1 MTSVTEDFGSTK
13 SEVEKA
19 DFSTPLRSGRND
31 AFVTGGAFPY
41 GPIYDWGM
49 ATYFSGEAIKF
60 LLGLKRNNDRVWFE
74 ARRGVFEKEL
84 KEPMLKLIG
93 EVNGA
98 MAEFAPMHVR
108 PPQKIIMRIYRDIR
122 FSKDKRPY
130 KNHVSAWWVRD
141 GLQKTSGA
149 GFYLSVAPEEVVI
162 AAGVYMP
169 EREQL
174 LAIRRYLAEH
184 HEEFRAVMRAKKL
197 RSLMTENDGVPLTR
211 APKGFP
217 EEHPAID
224 LLKNKQWG
232 ASARLPAERAMKAT
246 LVKDVVERF
255 RAAAPMIA
263 MLNAPLVG
271 KAKRP
276 MF

>member
-1 MTSVTEDFGSTK
+1 
-13 SEVEKA
+13 
-19 DFSTPLRSGRND
+19 
-31 AFVTGGAFPY
+31 
-41 GPIYDWGM
+41 M
-49 ATYFSGEAIKF
+49 ATYFSGDALKF
-60 LLGLKRNNDRVWFE
+60 LRGLKRNNDRVWFE
-74 ARRGVFEKEL
+74 ARRGLFEKEL

-93 EVNGA
+93 EVNEA

-108 PPQKIIMRIYRDIR
+108 PAQKVMMRIYRDIR

-130 KNHVSAWWVRD
+130 KTHVSAWWVRD

-149 GFYLSVAPEEVVI
+149 GFYFSVTPEEVVI

-184 HEEFRAVMRAKKL
+184 HEKFRAVLKGKKL
-197 RSLMTENDGVPLTR
+197 RSLMKETDGAPLTR

-232 ASARLPAERAMKAT
+232 VSARLPVERATKAT
-246 LVKDVVERF
+246 LLKDVVERF

-271 KAKRP
+271 KPKWP

>member
-1 MTSVTEDFGSTK
+1 MTTH
-13 SEVEKA
+13 
-19 DFSTPLRSGRND
+19 
-31 AFVTGGAFPY
+31 
-41 GPIYDWGM
+41 
-49 ATYFSGEAIKF
+49 FSGEALKF
-60 LLGLKRNNDRVWFE
+60 LRGLKRNNDREWFG
-74 ARRGVFEKEL
+74 ARKDVYEREL

-93 EVNGA
+93 EVNEA
-98 MAEFAPMHVR
+98 MVEFAPMHVR
-108 PPQKIIMRIYRDIR
+108 PPQKIVMRIYRDIR

-130 KNHVSAWWVRD
+130 KTHVSAWWVRD

-149 GFYLSVAPEEVVI
+149 GFYLSVNPEEVVI

-184 HEEFRAVMRAKKL
+184 YEEFRAVMKGRKL
-197 RSLMTENDGVPLTR
+197 RALMQENDGVSLTR

-217 EEHPAID
+217 EDHPAID

-232 ASARLPAERAMKAT
+232 VSARLPSERAMKTT

-255 RAAAPMIA
+255 KAAAPMIA
-263 MLNAPLVG
+263 ILNAPLVG
-271 KAKRP
+271 KPKRP